1 MKKRAALCIRGAV
14 SKKTSRYTYKDSLY
28 TNDNEYVKYTSV
40 YKSIKHHIIDAN
52 PEYDVDIFIHSW
64 STDLEENLIDLYRP
78 KSSLFEDNR
87 IYSSEIESKCCNSA
101 DYGGISHSLSIK
113 KVLELK
119 EQAEIS
125 DSFEYDIVILFRP
138 DVLIWTDM
146 ILLSYDL
153 SYFYTDGHTDNNGDI
168 HFVMSSNDSK
178 QFKQLYNSLDYGNK
192 HVQHSWIKNYLIKYC
207 NFNIRGDRITPGLHE
222 EVLRHIYQTSIKNG
236 HITEAVLNSYDITFD
251 DIELY
256 SLY

>member
-28 TNDNEYVKYTSV
+28 TNNNEYVKYTSV
-40 YKSIKHHIIDAN
+40 YKSIKKHIIDAN
-52 PEYDVDIFIHSW
+52 PEYEIDVFIHSW
-64 STDLEENLIDLYRP
+64 STELQENLIELYKP
-78 KSSLFEDNR
+78 IASLFEDNM

-119 EQAEIS
+119 EQAEIR
-125 DSFEYDIVILFRP
+125 DNFEYDIVILFRP
-138 DVLIWTDM
+138 DVLIWTDI
-146 ILLSYDL
+146 ILLSYNL
-153 SYFYTDGHTDNNGDI
+153 SYFYTDGHPDNNGDI
-168 HFVMSSNDSK
+168 HFVMSSNNSK
-178 QFKQLYNSLDYGNK
+178 QFKKLYNSLDYGNK
-192 HVQHSWIKNYLIKYC
+192 HAQHSWIKNYLIKYC
-207 NFNIRGDRITPGLHE
+207 NFDIRGDRITPGVHE

-236 HITEAVLNSYDITFD
+236 HITEAILNSYDITLD

-256 SLY
+256 NLY